1 MKFLLV
7 TPYYY
12 PSTSYGGPIY
22 SVKELA
28 ERIAKKGFDVTV
40 LTSNINRNVE
50 IYKKKETIK
59 TLNKVKIIYFK
70 VDYFNLFKK
79 NLFGYFYSS
88 ALKKFLKKNIQKYD
102 VVHSQINFNYFSYI
116 SLKLAQKNNKINFF
130 SQRGTYSPERLK
142 SKSFKKKLYLFFIE
156 KKLLRKCTKLI
167 SLNKIEKTNYNN
179 LGFFKKIVQIPNG
192 ISKIQYQKV
201 NNISKSIKK
210 NKINVIFLAR
220 ISKLKGIG
228 LLLKTIEQYQDK
240 LKKFNFHIAGY
251 DEERFFKST
260 DKNFLKINNIKY
272 YGHLN
277 SNKKYS
283 LIQQMDALILPSYG
297 EGLSISVLEAL
308 YFKKIILLSNLIKFS
323 NQKFEINFNLNKK
336 SIFNAL
342 KKLEKLRFS
351 NQYKAV
357 INKANR
363 YVLKNYSWNIIVEKY
378 LKLSRY
384 TLVKEKSYKK
394 NNKLI
399 KN

>member
-1 MKFLLV
+1 M
-7 TPYYY
+7 
-12 PSTSYGGPIY
+12 
-22 SVKELA
+22 
-28 ERIAKKGFDVTV
+28 
-40 LTSNINRNVE
+40 
-50 IYKKKETIK
+50 
-59 TLNKVKIIYFK
+59 
-70 VDYFNLFKK
+70 
-79 NLFGYFYSS
+79 
-88 ALKKFLKKNIQKYD
+88 
-102 VVHSQINFNYFSYI
+102 
-116 SLKLAQKNNKINFF
+116 
-130 SQRGTYSPERLK
+130 
-142 SKSFKKKLYLFFIE
+142 
-156 KKLLRKCTKLI
+156 
-167 SLNKIEKTNYNN
+167 
-179 LGFFKKIVQIPNG
+179 
-192 ISKIQYQKV
+192 
-201 NNISKSIKK
+201 
-210 NKINVIFLAR
+210 
-220 ISKLKGIG
+220 
-228 LLLKTIEQYQDK
+228 LLKTIEQYQDK